1 MANGTP
7 FTKQELEVVNNTA
20 LTHTEVAVQLGRSVN
35 SVFSKRHQ
43 LGLIDK
49 CKGHRRPWTKAELNA
64 ILNLDTP
71 LDTLVSQLNRTRT
84 GISTMRSELSK
95 VA

>member
-7 FTKQELEVVNNTA
+7 FTEQELEVVNNTA
-20 LTHTEVAVQLGRSVN
+20 LTHTEVAVKLGRSVN
-35 SVFSKRHQ
+35 SIFSKRHQ

-49 CKGHRRPWTKAELNA
+49 CKGHRRKWTGSELNE
-64 ILNLDTP
+64 IT
-71 LDTLVSQLNRTRT
+71 
-84 GISTMRSELSK
+84 STNKTISELATQFNKSKSRVCQIRQELK